1 MSEPLARV
9 ERPPAESF
17 SGLRKLLVVF
27 LVYSHESAPA
37 EYRERCERYWRQVGE
52 QLVNIEAKI
61 GTARHVY
68 HESVHQSGEEG
79 LSFIEKLNP
88 SSHGIASARCAAGAV
103 LEAMEEQD
111 LVAELS
117 DWERF
122 MMLGFSSRKVAELVS
137 DLYSQARKKRNEHAM
152 GVIDSTLGHDEVGV
166 LFVREGHGL
175 QFPQDVEV
183 FSVVPPALDELHRW
197 LRDEA
202 HKATGGDDGT
212 EDSVEGSVVDS
223 VEEGAEDSA
232 EDIVEED
239 ASAPE
244 VA

>member
-1 MSEPLARV
+1 VSEPLARV

-27 LVYSHESAPA
+27 LVYSHDSAPV
-37 EYRERCERYWRQVGE
+37 EYKERCERYWRQVGE
-52 QLVNIEAKI
+52 QLLNLEAKI

-79 LSFIEKLNP
+79 LSFIKSLNP
-88 SSHGIASARCAAGAV
+88 FSHQLADARCAADAA
-103 LEAMEEQD
+103 LEALEEQD
-111 LVAELS
+111 LAAELR

-122 MMLGFSSRKVAELVS
+122 MMLGFSSSKVAELVS
-137 DLYSQARKKRNEHAM
+137 DLYSQALKKRNEHAV
-152 GVIDSTLGHDEVGV
+152 GVIDSTLGHDEVGL

-197 LRDEA
+197 LRDESR
-202 HKATGGDDGT
+202 KPTGGDDGT
-212 EDSVEGSVVDS
+212 GGSVEGS
-223 VEEGAEDSA
+223 G
-232 EDIVEED
+232 EED